1 VVRRLLISIPVLLIV
16 PFLVFVLLDLSPG
29 NAAVVIAGPNAT
41 PAQVKVVTDDLH
53 LNEPLL
59 ERYGRWADGAL
70 HGQLGESFQTRQH
83 VTTMLGQA
91 IPVTLSLGLLAIVLT
106 ILFGVA
112 IGAVAAYKPNGVV
125 DRAVIVLASVGVAVP
140 GFWLGLMLVLV
151 FSIHLRWLP
160 AVGYVGLTSS
170 PVEWLRHLILPAISL
185 SLVSIATIG
194 LQTRAAL
201 GDEFTKE
208 YVLAARSRGLR
219 RRVVLF
225 KHTLKNAGVVVT
237 TLLGYQLA
245 YLIGGAVIIEQV
257 FDLHGVGQLAIGA
270 ASAKDVPLLL
280 GVVLM
285 ITISIIVVNLLVD
298 MSYGYFNPRIRV
310 GAQ

>member
-41 PAQVKVVTDDLH
+41 PAQVKVVTNDLH
-53 LNEPLL
+53 LNDPLL
-59 ERYGRWADGAL
+59 ERYARWADGAL

-83 VTTMLGQA
+83 VTTMLGHA
-91 IPVTLSLGLLAIVLT
+91 IPVTLSLGLLGVLFTIV
-106 ILFGVA
+106 FGIS
-112 IGAVAAYKPNGVV
+112 IGVGAAYRPNGML
-125 DRAVIVLASVGVAVP
+125 DRTAIVLASLGVAVP

-151 FSIHLRWLP
+151 FSIHLQWLP

-170 PVEWLRHLILPAISL
+170 PVEWFRHLILPAIAL
-185 SLVSIATIG
+185 SSVSIAAIG

-201 GDEFTKE
+201 VDEFTKE
-208 YVLAARSRGLR
+208 YVLAARSRGLG

-225 KHTLKNAGVVVT
+225 KHALKNAGVVVT
-237 TLLGYQLA
+237 TILGYQLA
-245 YLIGGAVIIEQV
+245 YLIGGAVIIEEV

-270 ASAKDVPLLL
+270 ASGKDVPLLL
-280 GVVLM
+280 GLVLM
-285 ITISIIVVNLLVD
+285 VTISIIIVNLLVD
-298 MSYGYFNPRIRV
+298 VSYGYFNPRIRV